1 MLILIALE
9 LGVHLG
15 LACHCGR
22 CDWGRRLG
30 AEADLDAPGKLKLLQ
45 SECEFAANTL
55 TYPAGRAPAA
65 CLGGSCEGDLLCGP
79 DPDVGPHRGEMRR
92 TLPPICGSPPPFTR
106 PALTPLPGLPH
117 SIIEEMRRFMEFPFD
132 VPHEAFARQHA
143 ENPEAFVVQPHHRAQ
158 LPPGFWSHEVVF
170 ATQNIF

>member
-1 MLILIALE
+1 MLE
-9 LGVHLG
+9 QGVHLG
-15 LACHCGR
+15 MAHHCGR
-22 CDWGRRLG
+22 CGGGRRLG

-45 SECEFAANTL
+45 GECEFAANTL

-92 TLPPICGSPPPFTR
+92 TLPLICGSPPTLHPPRPHPAPR
-106 PALTPLPGLPH
+106 PASLDH
-117 SIIEEMRRFMEFPFD
+117 EEMRRFMEFPFD

-158 LPPGFWSHEVVF
+158 LPPGFWSHEVAF